1 MKKNKKRTIIS
12 ALGAATVGT
21 GIGVAAIAQACG
33 PTGNDIPE
41 VIEYAKY
48 SESHDLAFWSNQTN
62 HADFVS
68 LSGAISD
75 IAGNI
80 GNNTSIQWSVLQ
92 NYVGLIP
99 ASPTLVSVQQF
110 DPDRIYEQ
118 GGVRETIQQNAE
130 VTIFYVAGLL
140 GLIYFYGSVSQ
151 NSQMWETNVFTPTN
165 INMATFLSNI
175 ETIFTT
181 INNDMQDYSFLR
193 SDFFLPANVAQDET
207 ITESITVT
215 NDIASQTLLTS
226 IYSLFN
232 DFTNSQISD
241 NATVYLNYMD
251 NVMPAI
257 STTNPIEQS
266 SLNLNIGYNN
276 SDLILRL
283 GSEENPDGYT
293 FLTFQSNN
301 NSLVEAIGLREEYYT
316 LPTAG
321 ARRNQS
327 QVFRASSIVLNNPPI
342 TGINFEEQ
350 AIILA

>member
-1 MKKNKKRTIIS
+1 MKKNRKRTIIS
-12 ALGAATVGT
+12 ALGAATVGA

-33 PTGNDIPE
+33 PSGNDNPE
-41 VIEYAKY
+41 IIEYAKY
-48 SESHDLAFWSNQTN
+48 SETHNLAFWSNQTN

-75 IAGNI
+75 IAGSI
-80 GNNTSIQWSVLQ
+80 GNNTSIQWSILQ

-118 GGVRETIQQNAE
+118 GGVRETIQQNSE
-130 VTIFYVAGLL
+130 VTIFYMAGLL
-140 GLIYFYGSVSQ
+140 GLIYFYGSISG
-151 NSQMWETNVFTPTN
+151 SAQMWETNVFTPTN
-165 INMATFLSNI
+165 VNMSSFLANI
-175 ETIFTT
+175 QTIFTN
-181 INNDMQDYSFLR
+181 INSNIQDYSFLR

-207 ITESITVT
+207 ITESVTVS
-215 NDIASQTLLTS
+215 NDIASQSLLTS
-226 IYSLFN
+226 IYDLFN
-232 DFTNSQISD
+232 DFTNSEISD
-241 NATVYLNYMD
+241 MARVYLTYMD

-257 STTNPIEQS
+257 STSNPIEQS

-283 GSEENPDGYT
+283 GSEQNPDGYT

-301 NSLVEAIGLREEYYT
+301 NSLVEAIGVREEYFT
-316 LPTAG
+316 EPTAE
-321 ARRNQS
+321 ARRNQA
-327 QVFRASSIVLNNPPI
+327 QVFRTSSIVLNNPPI

-350 AIILA
+350 AIVLA